1 MNDHGRAVKQKKYLL
16 IEKFIVV
23 IIMFMFV
30 LLIGFNTV
38 RAYNYY
44 IMARFSEFNAIY
56 DFKGDVSSR
65 NIIEIGIEEN
75 KAYPMLEIIINGEL
89 FDYNFEEN
97 NQIIITV
104 YDGDVIQIN
113 GSMYDDNIK
122 IGIKDMSPGVG
133 NILNNNHIILK
144 ENISTLA
151 IIKI

>member
-1 MNDHGRAVKQKKYLL
+1 MNNHGRAVKQKNHCFV
-16 IEKFIVV
+16 EKFIVI

-44 IMARFSEFNAIY
+44 MTARFSEFNTIY
-56 DFKGDVSSR
+56 DLKGDVPSQ

-75 KAYPMLEIIINGEL
+75 KAYPLLEIIINGEPI
-89 FDYNFEEN
+89 DYNFKEN
-97 NQIIITV
+97 NQVIITV
-104 YDGDVIQIN
+104 CDGDVIQIN
-113 GSMYDDNIK
+113 SSMYSDNIK
-122 IGIKDMSPGVG
+122 IGIKDMSPNVG
-133 NILNNNHIILK
+133 NVLDNNHIILK